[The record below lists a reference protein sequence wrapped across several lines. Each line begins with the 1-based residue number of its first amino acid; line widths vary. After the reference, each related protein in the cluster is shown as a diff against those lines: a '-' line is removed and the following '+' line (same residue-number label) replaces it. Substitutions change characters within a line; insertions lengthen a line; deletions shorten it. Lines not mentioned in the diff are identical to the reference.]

1 MAEENLLALYIKDIQ
16 KYRMLEKEEEQD
28 LVSKAQRGDEEA
40 KNKLIESNLRLVV
53 NIAKKYRNKGVSIVD
68 LISEGNFGLIRA
80 IDKFDVNKGFRFSTY
95 AVWWIK
101 QSISKAIV
109 LQGREI
115 RIPSY
120 RHDLLNRANK
130 FISDYIQ
137 ETGNYPNAE
146 ELGAFLKMPS
156 AKVEDLLIEF
166 QEPMSLSMEIGEDIY
181 LEDVLSSDKDN
192 FEEEIYQKIQYQ
204 KLSNILKRL
213 DAREQ
218 EILRLRYGLNGN
230 EIHTLEEIGRSY
242 NITRERVRQIELSTL
257 KKLKQK
263 YNRELKETFL

>member
-1 MAEENLLALYIKDIQ
+1 MVEDNLLFLYMKDIQ
-16 KYRMLEKEEEQD
+16 KYPMLEKDEELR
-28 LVSKAQRGDEEA
+28 LVRKAQLGDEEA
-40 KNKLIESNLRLVV
+40 KNRLIECNLRLVV
-53 NIAKKYRNKGVSIVD
+53 NIAKKYRNKGLSVVD

-80 IDKFDVNKGFRFSTY
+80 IDKFDVEKGFRFSTY

-101 QSISKAIV
+101 QAISKAIV

-120 RHDLLNRANK
+120 RYDLLNRANK
-130 FISDYIQ
+130 FISDHVQ
-137 ETGNYPNAE
+137 ENGSYPNAE
-146 ELGAFLKMPS
+146 ELGNFLKIPTS
-156 AKVEDLLIEF
+156 KVEDLLIEF

-181 LEDVLSSDKDN
+181 LEDVLSSERDN
-192 FEEEIYQKIQYQ
+192 FEEEIYQKIQFQ

-213 DAREQ
+213 DKREQ
-218 EILRLRYGLNGN
+218 DILKLRYGLDGN